1 MDAIQ
6 IAQQFSLGH
15 FNQLHPYISDDI
27 VWEIIGERDLIG
39 KETVLNHITTIER
52 FFRNAPH
59 LFTLKNTHI
68 CQNFIIIQGHATFH
82 LHGLDHI
89 IAACDIYEFN
99 LDSQI
104 IKIQSYC
111 IPINQL

>member
-27 VWEIIGERDLIG
+27 VWEIIGEHNSIG
-39 KETVLNHITTIER
+39 KETVLNHITTIES
-52 FFRNAPH
+52 FFRNTPH
-59 LFTLKNTHI
+59 LFTLKHTHI
-68 CQNFIIIQGHATFH
+68 CQNFIIQGQAT
-82 LHGLDHI
+82 LHSDGLDHI

-104 IKIQSYC
+104 VKIQSYC
-111 IPINQL
+111 IPINQS